1 MDDQGN
7 ATQNQDTQVVILQ
20 LDATLK
26 LMRRTK
32 RNDRSEKDRRQ
43 AIAITELEKVIA
55 YIQVYC

>member
-7 ATQNQDTQVVILQ
+7 ATPNQDTQVVILQ